1 VSARRLRVAFLH
13 PNLGLGGAERWVVDA
28 AMELQGRGHRVT
40 IFTAEHPERA
50 FPETRDG
57 RLDVRVRGAFLP
69 ARLGRRLQAPC
80 TVARMFWVAL
90 SAALRAEPFDVLVC
104 DVVPYPLPLL
114 GLLTRLRARAG
125 AAPKLVYYCHYPDQ
139 MLAPPRHGWYGL
151 YRAPLDGLEV
161 PAMRAADLVL
171 VNSRFTAGMLAGIG
185 GDDAQVVYPGVDV
198 GAYADVPELAGG
210 ERSILVV
217 GRFDRRKNLP
227 LAVEALARLRAL
239 APAAYA
245 QVSLVMAGGF
255 DRDLAESGALAEE
268 LGALAGRLG
277 VADKLVLRRSPSD
290 EERHALLGQALCV
303 VHCAVDEHFGLVPVE
318 AMAAARPV
326 VAVANAGP
334 LETVV
339 HGETGLLC
347 APTPD
352 AFAGALATLITDRG
366 QAARMGRNA
375 RAHATARFSRRAFGD
390 ALEAALGGLV
400 GAEAGG

>member
-1 VSARRLRVAFLH
+1 MSVRPLRVGFLH

-28 AMELQGRGHRVT
+28 AMELQGRGHRVA
-40 IFTAEHPERA
+40 IFTAEHPARS

-57 RLDVRVRGAFLP
+57 RLDVRVHGSFLP

-80 TVARMFWVAL
+80 TVARMFWVAV
-90 SAALRAEPFDVLVC
+90 SAAVRDEAFDVIVC

-114 GLLTRLRARAG
+114 RLLTRRRAG
-125 AAPKLVYYCHYPDQ
+125 GGTKLVYYCHYPDQ

-161 PAMRAADLVL
+161 PAMNAADLVL
-171 VNSRFTAGMLAGIG
+171 VNSRFTAGMLTGIG
-185 GDDAQVVYPGVDV
+185 GADAQVVYPGIDV
-198 GAYADVPELAGG
+198 GAYAGVPELSGG
-210 ERSILVV
+210 ERSLLVV

-239 APAAYA
+239 APEAYA
-245 QVSLVMAGGF
+245 QVSLVLAGGF
-255 DRDLAESGALAEE
+255 DHALADSAALAQELAALAE
-268 LGALAGRLG
+268 RLG
-277 VADKLVLRRSPSD
+277 VADKVVFRRSPSD
-290 EERHALLGQALCV
+290 EERHTLLGQALCV

-318 AMAAARPV
+318 AMASARPV

-352 AFAGALATLITDRG
+352 AFAGALATLIQDRER
-366 QAARMGRNA
+366 AARMGRNA
-375 RAHATARFSRRAFGD
+375 RAHATARFSRHAFGD
-390 ALEAALGGLV
+390 ALEAALRGLT
-400 GAEAGG
+400 GAEAGH